1 MIYDAQPT
9 PQLSIF
15 NFQLSDGVAVRTSI
29 LPTPAMIITQIGE
42 NPSSQMI
49 SADTMGIQTL

>member
-1 MIYDAQPT
+1 MMRN
-9 PQLSIF
+9 QLS
-15 NFQLSDGVAVRTSI
+15 QLSTLGWCNRPYKYP
-29 LPTPAMIITQIGE
+29 PTPAMIITQIGE

>member
-1 MIYDAQPT
+1 MRS
-9 PQLSIF
+9 QLSTL
-15 NFQLSDGVAVRTSI
+15 NFQLSTFGRRSRPNKYP
-29 LPTPAMIITQIGE
+29 PTPAMIITQIGE